1 MLEREC
7 VGVKFKMLTILA
19 VLATNV
25 DYVLTLA
32 NQHSKDVATIKILS
46 RTLSSTLSCQHHDS
60 TNMILAISLSTSQ
73 ILRLRT
79 QIRNRYI

>member
-1 MLEREC
+1 MFMTDIEDEMLWEWLQPWWWLMLEREC

-46 RTLSSTLSCQHHDS
+46 RTLSSTF
-60 TNMILAISLSTSQ
+60 TIAPIS
-73 ILRLRT
+73 R
-79 QIRNRYI
+79 